1 MQAKKRLSAIP
12 YIMVVLGVMLHWGG
26 MIYALG
32 NSAVFH
38 PIGIV
43 ISLSGLIMIALSY
56 WVKINTEN
64 ENEDDLD

>member
-1 MQAKKRLSAIP
+1 
-12 YIMVVLGVMLHWGG
+12 MVILGVILHWGG

-64 ENEDDLD
+64 ENDDDLD